1 MTTLL
6 FDVDNTLYDA
16 GCGVEQ
22 EMNRRINILLCERLS
37 ITEEEAR
44 ALRREYLPV
53 YGTTLHWL
61 QVCHG
66 LKDVQAY
73 MDAVHPEDLSEYIP
87 PNPELR
93 SLLEEVP
100 YGLEILTNGP
110 EAHARRVL
118 KALGI
123 NDLFPH
129 IYALEWLGF
138 KGKPYACAYEKVMD
152 HLDEKASDILFFDD
166 KEVNLE
172 AFAGLGGHGILVG
185 PDRGSGNFPWIRDI
199 LDLEKLLPCRG
210 TAARAPGPHPGNH

>member
-1 MTTLL
+1 MAVSTLL

-22 EMNRRINILLCERLS
+22 EMNRRINHLLCERLS
-37 ITEEEAR
+37 VSEEEAI
-44 ALRREYLPV
+44 ALRRENLPV
-53 YGTTLHWL
+53 YGTTLRWL

-73 MDAVHPEDLSEYIP
+73 MDAVHPEDMSEYIP

-93 SLLEEVP
+93 SMLEEVP
-100 YGLEILTNGP
+100 FRLEILTNGP
-110 EAHARRVL
+110 EVHARRVL
-118 KALGI
+118 KALEI

-129 IYALEWLGF
+129 MYSLEWLGF
-138 KGKPYACAYEKVMD
+138 KGKPYASAYIKVLD
-152 HLDEKASDILFFDD
+152 HLEEKASQILFLDD

-172 AFAGLGGHGILVG
+172 AFAALGGHGILVG

-199 LDLEKLLPCRG
+199 LDLKDMLPG
-210 TAARAPGPHPGNH
+210 YTGPWPYTKEI